1 MLECEGLTRSHT
13 SNEQGGSMADEYAVL
28 SHVPLRRGMAC
39 VTPAGLT
46 PLVRASDPAIK
57 VMTDFRKVTPV
68 TIEPGAGIIAAIGKM
83 KAVGVRLL
91 LVPDRDDQI
100 IGIITATD
108 IQGERAFKLSQER
121 GIPRTDIKVE
131 MLMLPLDRAMAMDMV
146 TVSGA
151 CVGHIVASLH
161 KLERRHTLVVE
172 TDPVTGRCLIRGLFS
187 ISNISKLMGRDV
199 ASPEYATHSLAEVQ
213 HELG

>member
-1 MLECEGLTRSHT
+1 
-13 SNEQGGSMADEYAVL
+13 MAEEYAAL
-28 SHVPLRRGMAC
+28 SHIPLRRGMPC

-68 TIEPGAGIIAAIGKM
+68 TIEPGVGIIAAISKM

-91 LVPDRDDQI
+91 LVPDQDDQI

-108 IQGERAFKLSQER
+108 IQGERAFKLSQEA

-131 MLMLPLDRAMAMDMV
+131 MLMLPLDQVMAMDMV

-151 CVGHIVASLH
+151 CVGHIIASLH
-161 KLERRHTLVVE
+161 RLERRHTLVVE
-172 TDPVTGRCLIRGLFS
+172 TDPVTDRRLIRGLFS
-187 ISNISKLMGRDV
+187 ISNISKLMGQDIAR
-199 ASPEYATHSLAEVQ
+199 PEYATHSLAEVQ